1 MKKLLPQANSLDTVI
16 KVFVYACTKKECTQA
31 DIAEFCSFEPRQAA
45 YYLNACYYL
54 GLVDDKGSVTTLGK
68 DILEKPDEIKQQ
80 VYWLILNDDVI
91 GTVFNYKL
99 IFPNKDAREFTI
111 KWLEGKYPDY
121 SGAVIERRA
130 STLLNWC
137 DEILDSPFIRR
148 M

>member
-16 KVFVYACTKKECTQA
+16 KVFIYACSKKACTQA

-54 GLVDDKGSVTTLGK
+54 GLVDENGSNTELGTE
-68 DILEKPDEIKQQ
+68 IMNNIDELKQQ
-80 VYWLILNDDVI
+80 IYWLILKDDVI

-99 IFPNKDAREFTI
+99 IFPNKDARQFTI
-111 KWLEGKYPDY
+111 DYLSKLYPEY
-121 SGAVIERRA
+121 SEAVIHRRA

-137 DEILDSPFIRR
+137 DEILSSPLIQR